1 MVEPQ
6 VIIKPLAYLK
16 MLKHVLRFGSIAKK
30 KSQFKE
36 CMGMLMGRLGPLKGT
51 VHDVEVV
58 DAIPMTHGGHIEVAF
73 EDQDYVAFADINAK
87 YAEEGVFNVGWYHS
101 HPGLTMF
108 LSTVDVRNHLGFQT
122 TNASAIAIVWDH
134 QFLEEEGNIGFDTF
148 RLTELGKGQ
157 YSDYTSVQTIVEPP
171 TTLDF
176 YKLAIK
182 DILDMQQAG
191 NPAMLEV
198 NELPNVLGDFD
209 PAPVDEAKYTAPN
222 FSSGI
227 NDTAAEI
234 NGASLTRDLFKPSEH
249 I

>member
-1 MVEPQ
+1 
-6 VIIKPLAYLK
+6 
-16 MLKHVLRFGSIAKK
+16 
-30 KSQFKE
+30 
-36 CMGMLMGRLGPLKGT
+36 
-51 VHDVEVV
+51 
-58 DAIPMTHGGHIEVAF
+58 
-73 EDQDYVAFADINAK
+73 
-87 YAEEGVFNVGWYHS
+87 
-101 HPGLTMF
+101 MF

-234 NGASLTRDLFKPSEH
+234 NGASLSAGSLQAIGAYLNNWSKDISQALKNRGVLLNQNLSQLKESIEKGVKELQLWFLNDSYDELSKFWEKVDSALEKPIEARKPLLESIDQDFSVDGNNAQLMVLLLDQLLDL
-249 I
+249 